1 MWSSY
6 SYSRGNNSQATNSVV
21 ATCQLFV
28 FAPRKQFSPSA
39 RRGMRC
45 MWILGTGSRAPW
57 DTRMEVLAGG
67 HMDTVASD
75 LTFPRDVG
83 CRLFAQ
89 CPGAG
94 AGAWTGLAT
103 LEGQEA
109 GGRWHGALALTSEVM
124 DSLPCQP
131 SPLHADT
138 YLPTPTNMW
147 NKGLEAPQGVLLW
160 LHGTVAQASFTLSWK
175 LNRSTENIS
184 LSYTIRTL
192 AHTRMCYLKNVCKV
206 CESMEKRFEHNFWF
220 KAAVRRALLGLCR
233 HTYSV

>member
-1 MWSSY
+1 VYVRCTFMWSSY

-28 FAPRKQFSPSA
+28 FAPLKQFSPSA

-103 LEGQEA
+103 LEGQVV
-109 GGRWHGALALTSEVM
+109 GGWWHGALALTSEVM
-124 DSLPCQP
+124 DSLPVSLLLSMRTHTFRHPQICGTKDWRRRRLCYFDFMAQWLRLR
-131 SPLHADT
+131 LH
-138 YLPTPTNMW
+138 
-147 NKGLEAPQGVLLW
+147 
-160 LHGTVAQASFTLSWK
+160 
-175 LNRSTENIS
+175 
-184 LSYTIRTL
+184 
-192 AHTRMCYLKNVCKV
+192 
-206 CESMEKRFEHNFWF
+206 
-220 KAAVRRALLGLCR
+220 
-233 HTYSV
+233 